1 MEEIGLEDARR
12 QIGELVDL
20 ARLAGQHTV
29 ITRHGKSAA
38 VIVGSVWYDAVVSL
52 IKDQGIDVGPT
63 SEGASRDHPD
73 RG

>member
-20 ARLAGQHTV
+20 ARFAGQHTA
-29 ITRHGKSAA
+29 ITRHGKPAA

-52 IKDQGIDVGPT
+52 MRDQGIDAGPAT
-63 SEGASRDHPD
+63 GKEEKP
-73 RG
+73 